1 MKTKRLYRHLPNV
14 CRDKFLVLLKGIRYL
29 LILWTNY
36 SRIKKPLIRWT
47 KTLEFYIVNL
57 FDTFAT
63 LDTLIMISIEA
74 YRASIGK
81 FYDRLRHFANAQKLV
96 SIRRGNVYTILLFLL
111 LCCCICQYYYML
123 FLHYFYW
130 QQLMLFM

>member
-111 LCCCICQYYYML
+111 FRCCICQYYYML